1 MERIGKYTNIFKMV
15 VKQKAVYFVPE
26 LGHTIPII
34 FKDLEK

>member
-1 MERIGKYTNIFKMV
+1 METIDKYTNIFKMI
-15 VKQKAVYFVPE
+15 VKQKAIYFVPE